1 MITEFYFILCVL
13 FHVGSC
19 KLCCFSDSDDTRNVM
34 CAGTALA
41 LLLRVWNIPGTYT
54 PEALAGIAAIVLI
67 GTVLGFT
74 IYLQATVLIGPLKA
88 GLIAAVETVSAPF
101 FSRVWLKT
109 PFQAVDYLGFLC
121 ILSMVFLI
129 SLPELRKERAQ
140 TMQNS

>member
-1 MITEFYFILCVL
+1 MLIGGL
-13 FHVGSC
+13 
-19 KLCCFSDSDDTRNVM
+19 
-34 CAGTALA
+34 ALG
-41 LLLRVWNIPGTYT
+41 LLLRVWNIPGAY
-54 PEALAGIAAIVLI
+54 PSEALAGIAAIVLI

-74 IYLQATVLIGPLKA
+74 IYLKSTVLIGPLKA

-109 PFQAVDYLGFLC
+109 PFQSVDYLGFLC

-140 TMQNS
+140 APQNS